1 MITKIVNM
9 MHSNR
14 LICSLFLLWITC
26 SSGVLAI
33 DYSDHPG
40 HLKPIGSGFPQSD
53 IDFYHGFPPL
63 KTFVE
68 DYLKKNKPLLMKGA
82 AKSYPAYQKWSD
94 DYFLTSPES
103 ANVNISIEQHKKED
117 RNLKP
122 KTSSL
127 KDFILR
133 YNTTSEYMVDSVPNI
148 FK

>member
-1 MITKIVNM
+1 
-9 MHSNR
+9 
-14 LICSLFLLWITC
+14 
-26 SSGVLAI
+26 
-33 DYSDHPG
+33 
-40 HLKPIGSGFPQSD
+40 
-53 IDFYHGFPPL
+53 
-63 KTFVE
+63 
-68 DYLKKNKPLLMKGA
+68 MKGA